1 MWQDRM
7 RHCLCCAWL
16 FRPPQW
22 VPHLDHVILFSPK
35 SKKKK
40 APAHSSWMGACPAI
54 IILSLYKERG
64 TCPSFPGKH
73 AISLKMRP
81 RHCSFTLLLLF
92 LFQSAIY
99 MYFCSHYYFHR
110 SFVHRWGKS
119 SLSQFFVLYFSLC
132 SIQYLGDVRSWNS
145 TKSSISSS
153 KIQ

>member
-1 MWQDRM
+1 MRQSSSRRTLRKPHECSSPQQSNRNSCIHRRDR
-7 RHCLCCAWL
+7 
-16 FRPPQW
+16 
-22 VPHLDHVILFSPK
+22 
-35 SKKKK
+35 
-40 APAHSSWMGACPAI
+40 GASPAI

-110 SFVHRWGKS
+110 SFVHRWGTLGGS
-119 SLSQFFVLYFSLC
+119 SLSPLSL
-132 SIQYLGDVRSWNS
+132 SILVCVVYNILETWALEKKKIRQSPRFLLPKFNS
-145 TKSSISSS
+145 VQSIF
-153 KIQ
+153 